1 MSNRNLSAVLFHGTN
16 KKFKKGDV
24 LLPPSKTGEES
35 HSHPDVDPTEFNN
48 KEHVYMADTPEAA
61 ANYAA
66 DKGGSYVYEVE
77 PHKDV
82 HEDPE
87 SAVTGETG
95 NYRAS
100 KATIK
105 RRIRQRN

>member
-1 MSNRNLSAVLFHGTN
+1 MSHRALSSSLFHGTD

-24 LLPPSKTGEES
+24 LLPPSKTGETPR
-35 HSHPDVDPTEFNN
+35 SHPDIDPEEFNN
-48 KEHVYMADTPEAA
+48 KEHVYMTDSPDSA

-66 DKGGSYVYEVE
+66 DKGGKYVYEVE

-87 SAVTGETG
+87 SAITEIG
-95 NYRAS
+95 RAHV
-100 KATIK
+100 
-105 RRIRQRN
+105 

>member
-16 KKFKKGDV
+16 KKFKAGDV
-24 LLPPSKTGEES
+24 LLPPNETGEES
-35 HSHPDVDPTEFNN
+35 RSHPDIDPQEFNN
-48 KEHVYMADTPEAA
+48 RAHVYMTDSPESA

-66 DKGGSYVYEVE
+66 DKGGKYIYEVE

-87 SAVTGETG
+87 SAITGETG

-100 KATIK
+100 KATVK
-105 RRIRQRN
+105 RRIRTK

>member
-1 MSNRNLSAVLFHGTN
+1 MNQNLSSVLFHGTN

-24 LLPPSKTGEES
+24 LLPPSRTGEES
-35 HSHPDVDPTEFNN
+35 RSHPDIDPIEFNN

-61 ANYAA
+61 ASYAE
-66 DKGGSYVYEVE
+66 DKGGKYVYEVE

-87 SAVTGETG
+87 SEITGETG

-100 KATIK
+100 KATVK

>member
-1 MSNRNLSAVLFHGTN
+1 MSYNNLSAVLFHGTN

-35 HSHPDVDPTEFNN
+35 RSHPDVDPQEFNN
-48 KEHVYMADTPEAA
+48 REHVYMTDSLESA

-66 DKGGSYVYEVE
+66 DKEGKYVYEVE

-87 SAVTGETG
+87 SAITEETG

-100 KATIK
+100 KATVK